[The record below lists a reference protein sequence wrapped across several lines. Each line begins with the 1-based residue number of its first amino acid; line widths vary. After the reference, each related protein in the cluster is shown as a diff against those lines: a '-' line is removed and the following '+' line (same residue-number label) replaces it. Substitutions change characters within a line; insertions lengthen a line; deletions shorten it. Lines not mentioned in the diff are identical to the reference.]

1 MTTLRQM
8 VWKLIEEIDN
18 QTSPWALGTL
28 ADELRDYMNDNP
40 EALPTDDEL
49 NELWD
54 QVWTDPNRIH
64 YMHTVYAYEI
74 LKRWGRP

>member
-1 MTTLRQM
+1 MTTLRRM

-18 QTSPWALGTL
+18 QTAPWALGTL
-28 ADELRDYMNDNP
+28 ADGLRDYMNDNP

-54 QVWTDPNRIH
+54 EVWTDPNRIH
-64 YMHTVYAYEI
+64 YIHTVYAYEI